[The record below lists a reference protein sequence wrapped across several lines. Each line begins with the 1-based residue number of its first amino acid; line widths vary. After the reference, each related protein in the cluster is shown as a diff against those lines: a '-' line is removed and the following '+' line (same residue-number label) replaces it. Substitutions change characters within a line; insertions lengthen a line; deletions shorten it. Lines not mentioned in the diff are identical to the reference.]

1 MTLKMLHFNSHNVS
15 TAALGAG
22 YSIGASFVA
31 ADSLV
36 YRLVYPIVAAL
47 VTKMLY
53 DMGTWVVEY
62 LKAKASN
69 QRTPSL
75 VKLKAEIVSDAID
88 TADEVV
94 KKLGK

>member
-1 MTLKMLHFNSHNVS
+1 MALKMLHFDSHNVS
-15 TAALGAG
+15 AAALGAG
-22 YSIGASFVA
+22 YSIGASLVA

-47 VTKMLY
+47 VTKMIY
-53 DMGTWVVEY
+53 DIGTWVVEY
-62 LKAKASN
+62 VKAKATN
-69 QRTPSL
+69 QQTPSL

-88 TADEVV
+88 SADEAV